1 MTQTQNTEE
10 TKPAKK
16 KVAKHYAPKIGS
28 VQEIRMICNHLNTI
42 NFINQEILKEQVEKC
57 KTKLQEIKE
66 GKK

>member
-10 TKPAKK
+10 TKPVKK
-16 KVAKHYAPKIGS
+16 RRAKHFHTGKGTA
-28 VQEIRMICNHLNTI
+28 QEIQMICNFLNQI
-42 NFINQEILKEQVEKC
+42 NFTNQAVLQEQVENC

>member
-10 TKPAKK
+10 TKPKK
-16 KVAKHYAPKIGS
+16 KKAKQYQAGIGTA
-28 VQEIRMICNHLNTI
+28 QEIRMICNYLNNI
-42 NFINQEILKEQVEKC
+42 NFTNQAVLQEQVENC

>member
-10 TKPAKK
+10 TKPKK
-16 KVAKHYAPKIGS
+16 KKAKQYQAGIGTA
-28 VQEIRMICNHLNTI
+28 QEIRNICNHLNTI